1 MNDIVQFVLKHGY
14 LILFAPL
21 FAHKPHPFPGSWCSW
36 RRPLFNR
43 MFHGRL
49 QTASSGLTSAAGRH
63 TTRTLRR

>member
-14 LILFAPL
+14 PILFAAL

-36 RRPLFNR
+36 RWPLFNR

-49 QTASSGLTSAAGRH
+49 QTAQ
-63 TTRTLRR
+63 